1 MVIHDAAAMIVQVP
15 PLLRNDHTFGS
26 ARRAT
31 REHQTVHIALVKHW
45 HLPSE
50 FAHSE
55 VLHADAGEREDGVT
69 SAVDAG
75 DGPRRVRVVELESAC
90 RRVPNE
96 DM

>member
-15 PLLRNDHTFGS
+15 PLLRNDHAFWS

-31 REHQTVHIALVKHW
+31 GEHQTVHIALVKRW
-45 HLPSE
+45 QLPSE